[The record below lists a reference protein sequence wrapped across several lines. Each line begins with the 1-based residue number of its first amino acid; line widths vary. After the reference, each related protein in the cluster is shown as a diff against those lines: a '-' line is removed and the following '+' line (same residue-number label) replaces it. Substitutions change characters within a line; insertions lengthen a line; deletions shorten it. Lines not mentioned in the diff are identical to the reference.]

1 MDSILSTLPAFEP
14 DARAVEAARI
24 ATLAWG
30 KAADKADGLSATM
43 GAAIKA
49 AWPLRD
55 QANKGTIRGWLVEAA
70 TASKGKTW
78 GDIYNAPAPAKDQ
91 IKGSAWKTAHNL
103 IDTRLSRA
111 FEAAYPVIPVEP
123 VAPIPTHA
131 QIIAKAAA
139 ETAKAEG
146 LAAAQA
152 SVDAEIAKAEA
163 SVKAAEAK
171 AEAARVKAAEAAAK
185 LDPTKAAEAEAA
197 KVKAEA
203 AAKSAAEAKAEA
215 EAAEK
220 IKVGQAAAAKA
231 AQAEADAKCLAI
243 QTEKKYGVLV
253 ADTESLLLLAG
264 GLAAPGI
271 VDFATAVRNAL
282 AALKAAQGI

>member
-43 GAAIKA
+43 GEAIKA

-91 IKGSAWKTAHNL
+91 IAGSEWKRAHNM
-103 IDTRLSRA
+103 IDNRFRLA
-111 FEAAYPVIPVEP
+111 MEAAYPVIPTAP
-123 VAPIPTHA
+123 VAPVLTAA
-131 QIIAKAAA
+131 QIVAKAAT
-139 ETAKAEG
+139 ETAKAES

-152 SVDAEIAKAEA
+152 ATDAEIAKAEA

-197 KVKAEA
+197 KVKAEL
-203 AAKSAAEAKAEA
+203 AAKAATDAKAEA

-231 AQAEADAKCLAI
+231 AQADAEAKCLAI
-243 QTEKKYGVLV
+243 QTEKKVKAV
-253 ADTESLLLLAG
+253 ITDTEALLLLAG
-264 GLAAPGI
+264 GLAAPG
-271 VDFATAVRNAL
+271 VVEFMTTVRNAL
-282 AALKAAQGI
+282 AAFKAANV

>member
-1 MDSILSTLPAFEP
+1 MSTLANLPAFEA
-14 DARAVEAARI
+14 DAKAIEAARI

-30 KAADKADGLSATM
+30 KATAKAEGLSSTM

-55 QANKGTIRGWLVEAA
+55 QADKAKIRGWIVEAA
-70 TASKGKTW
+70 ISAQGKDW
-78 GDIYNAPAPAKDQ
+78 GEIYNAPAPAKDQ
-91 IKGSAWKTAHNL
+91 IAGSAWKRAHNM
-103 IDTRLSRA
+103 IDNRMRLA
-111 FEAAYPVIPVEP
+111 VEAAYPVVPTVP
-123 VAPIPTHA
+123 AAPILTTA
-131 QIIAKAAA
+131 QIVAKAAT
-139 ETAKAEG
+139 ETAKAES

-152 SVDAEIAKAEA
+152 ATDAEIAKAEA

-185 LDPTKAAEAEAA
+185 LDPTKAAEAETA

-243 QTEKKYGVLV
+243 QTEKKYGILV

-282 AALKAAQGI
+282 AALKAAQV